1 MTISIDQLLKQS
13 FVISINENRYQ
24 TFCNRFNAYN
34 LNTPL
39 PKLFKGF
46 TIPNG
51 VHKECGFFKTNNL
64 CNCFFSHIAIIKT
77 AQCLAQPF
85 VCIFEDD
92 AYPCIGCRDRLQA
105 ILNVLPDDIDLL
117 KLGHLGSLKDK
128 HTINDDLEVVQTYG
142 SHAYIVFKKYY
153 DKYIKLSNKD
163 LHIDRSS
170 MNKHDN
176 DKVYATSKVL
186 FIQNDK
192 GYADVLHDNQM
203 YVKLLEQQN
212 QLHYFELN

>member
-1 MTISIDQLLKQS
+1 MTISIEQLLAYS
-13 FVISINENRYQ
+13 FVISINESRYDV
-24 TFCNRFNAYN
+24 FCKRFNQYS

-51 VHKECGFFKTNNL
+51 IHKECGFFKTSNL
-64 CNCFFSHIAIIKT
+64 CNCFFSHVALVKIA
-77 AQCLAQPF
+77 QSLNLPF

-92 AYPCIGCRDRLQA
+92 AYPCINCRNRLQQ
-105 ILNVLPDDIDLL
+105 ILNKLPDNIDLL

-128 HTINDDLEVVQTYG
+128 IVVDDVFEVVQTYG
-142 SHAYIVFKKYY
+142 SHAYVVFKKYY
-153 DKYIKLSNKD
+153 NKYIELSNED

-170 MNKHDN
+170 MNMHNN
-176 DKVYATSKVL
+176 DKVYATSKIL

-192 GYADVLHDNQM
+192 GFSDVLHDNQM

-212 QLHYFELN
+212 QLYDFVLN